1 VYELVLAMR
10 DQGWRLVDEYC
21 WHKRNCYPGKWP
33 NRFRDSWE
41 RLYHFTASPGFKMR
55 QESVM
60 VPMGDWRNAR
70 LANLSDTDRTRDQ
83 SKHHNGFGKRVE
95 NWVGREMAYPTNV
108 LHMATECG
116 FKGHP
121 AAFPKALPEWF
132 IKLFT
137 DKGDTVLDPFVGS
150 GTAARESLLRNRRF
164 IGFDINPIAV
174 EITKLLVSPP
184 KYESVRDALQRLKKN
199 VKESI
204 DQSYLLRDGRIASH
218 YLWENNCL
226 QQIWLRGG
234 RGSAREELAPTVQD
248 LKLIDDFNGYQSQ
261 YLRPPQFFSNSR
273 INAHRD
279 LTISDILTGRAQR
292 NLDLLLSG
300 IAEFPPSLANPLRL
314 CLTAASGQMTKMVFA
329 ITKRGK
335 TIGKAVDK
343 VEVGSWVVGFWCP
356 RLHFEVNVWN
366 CFERRVA
373 NLLRAIMFSDQLS
386 GVRVSTSLSEYYR
399 DTSQCCIE
407 CTPCQNSVA
416 HIKDHSVKLI
426 LTDPPHSDRI
436 PYLELS
442 ELWNSILDAEP
453 NFDDEIVI
461 SNAKE
466 REKSP
471 ESYGATMNVFLI
483 QCSKILQNDGFLILI
498 YNARQ
503 RDRWEFVNRL
513 IEDSRNSR
521 FCYIG
526 QFPCNYSARSVVQ
539 DNRKGGLRND
549 IALVLGNSH
558 VDSEIVSL
566 LSHIPNWSNKAPL
579 HRKANNGL

>member
-1 VYELVLAMR
+1 MQNQLVFEFAEKPPEVSTKTVSNPKGYTGLYGFHKYWGKKPYEPLAFVIE
-10 DQGWRLVDEYC
+10 QLTNE
-21 WHKRNCYPGKWP
+21 
-33 NRFRDSWE
+33 
-41 RLYHFTASPGFKMR
+41 
-55 QESVM
+55 
-60 VPMGDWRNAR
+60 GD
-70 LANLSDTDRTRDQ
+70 
-83 SKHHNGFGKRVE
+83 
-95 NWVGREMAYPTNV
+95 
-108 LHMATECG
+108 
-116 FKGHP
+116 
-121 AAFPKALPEWF
+121 
-132 IKLFT
+132 I
-137 DKGDTVLDPFVGS
+137 VLDPFVGS
-150 GTAARESLLRNRRF
+150 GITARETLLRNRRF

-184 KYESVRDALQRLKKN
+184 KYESVRDAFKRLEKN
-199 VKESI
+199 VKYPI
-204 DQSYLLRDGRIASH
+204 NQSYLLRDGRIASH
-218 YLWENNCL
+218 YLWENDCL
-226 QQIWLRGG
+226 QQVWLRGG
-234 RGSAREELAPTVQD
+234 RGSAREELAPTAQD

-273 INAHRD
+273 INAHRN

-300 IAEFPPSLANPLRL
+300 IAEFPHSLANPLRL

-335 TIGKAVDK
+335 TIGKATDK
-343 VEVGSWVVGFWCP
+343 VEVGSWVIGYWCP

-373 NLLRAIMFSDQLS
+373 RLLKAIKFSDPLS
-386 GVRVSTSLSEYYR
+386 DVHVSTSLAEYYR
-399 DTSQCCIE
+399 DASQCCIE

-426 LTDPPHSDRI
+426 LTDPPHNDRI

-442 ELWNSILDAEP
+442 ELWNSILGAEP

-471 ESYGATMNVFLI
+471 ESYMAAMNDFLS

-503 RDRWEFVNRL
+503 RDRWEFINRL
-513 IEDSRNSR
+513 IEDSRNNR
-521 FCYIG
+521 LCYIG

-549 IALVLGNSH
+549 IALVLGNLH
-558 VDSEIVSL
+558 VDSEMVSL
-566 LSHIPNWSNKAPL
+566 LRHIPNWSDEIPF
-579 HRKANNGL
+579 H